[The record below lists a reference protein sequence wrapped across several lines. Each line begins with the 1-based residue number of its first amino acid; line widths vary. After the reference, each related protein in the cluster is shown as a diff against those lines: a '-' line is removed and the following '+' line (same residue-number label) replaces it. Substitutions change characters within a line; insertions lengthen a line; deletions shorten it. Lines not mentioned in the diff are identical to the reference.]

1 MKIAIIENTGKD
13 FFKSR
18 IRLAKYLKNNG
29 HEITI
34 IVPNDGYLTKIKEA
48 NFRVISVGELIRGR
62 GITNQI
68 KFAYDLFKILKKNK
82 FDVIHCFRM
91 QPNIIGGFLAGLL
104 GHKNVINHITGLG
117 IIFTY
122 HSTKFKIQQFMV
134 KLMYQFNNKVFKT
147 KYIFQ
152 NYQDPKDLNIKSHFK
167 VIKGSSVDE
176 SKFYPIQIDSFE
188 EFTKSTN
195 ATYLLFASRLLKSKG
210 LADAVLAVDVL
221 NKKTNSSVKLLI
233 SGSIDKN
240 NFDSFSEDEISNL
253 SKNKNIFFLGNRDN
267 IHSLINFVDIC
278 ILPSYYREGTPRFL
292 LEAMACAK
300 PIVTM
305 EMPGCEHLIDKK
317 NPNGVLVRPRDYLG
331 LAEAIAKINIY
342 PEKYNGQNSLNLYHN
357 FFSENIV
364 FSAIQQFY
372 FTTNRSF

>member
-13 FFKSR
+13 FFISR
-18 IRLAKYLKNNG
+18 MRLAKYLKNNG
-29 HEITI
+29 FEITV

-48 NFRVISVGELIRGR
+48 NFRVLSVGELIRGR

-122 HSTKFKIQQFMV
+122 HSTKFKIQQFIV
-134 KLMYQFNNKVFKT
+134 KLLYQFNNKVFKT

-152 NYQDPKDLNIKSHFK
+152 NHQDPKDLNIKSNFK

-176 SKFYPIQIDSFE
+176 SKFYPKQIDSFE
-188 EFTKSTN
+188 EFKASTN
-195 ATYLLFASRLLKSKG
+195 TIYLLFASRLLKSKG
-210 LADAVLAVDVL
+210 LSETISAVNRL
-221 NKKTNSSVKLLI
+221 NKKTNDSIKLLI
-233 SGSIDKN
+233 SGSIDKE
-240 NFDSFSEDEISNL
+240 NFDSFSEYEISNL
-253 SKNKNIFFLGNRDN
+253 SKIKNIFFLGNKDDMHN
-267 IHSLINFVDIC
+267 LINFVDIS

-292 LEAMACAK
+292 LESMACEK
-300 PIVTM
+300 PIITTIH
-305 EMPGCEHLIDKK
+305 PGCDQLVQEHITGALCENKNIESLELAIKNVIKSNYTKMGKK
-317 NPNGVLVRPRDYLG
+317 GREYYITD
-331 LAEAIAKINIY
+331 
-342 PEKYNGQNSLNLYHN
+342 
-357 FFSENIV
+357 FSEDVV
-364 FSAIQQFY
+364 FDDITNFY
-372 FTTNRSF
+372 LK